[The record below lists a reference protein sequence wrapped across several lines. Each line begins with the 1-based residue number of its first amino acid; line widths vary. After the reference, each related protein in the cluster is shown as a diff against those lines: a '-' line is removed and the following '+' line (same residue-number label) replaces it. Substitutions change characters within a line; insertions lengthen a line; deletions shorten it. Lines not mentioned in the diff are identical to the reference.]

1 MSDRDSKS
9 RAPVKIVKYGF
20 LTAISVVI
28 ANMVGTG
35 VFTSLGFQLIEIQS
49 GFVILMLWAVG
60 GLTALCGAMSYAE
73 LGAALPRSGGEY
85 SFLSR
90 IYHPAAGFVSGWVSS
105 TIGFAAPSAL
115 AAITFGA
122 YATSV
127 IAGDAAYFWTQA
139 LACSLVI
146 ILTFVHAGRRNVSG
160 NMQKIFTLIKIS
172 VIVAFCTTAI
182 FLLGEPQSIS
192 LMPQSGDGH
201 LMTSGAFAISLI
213 YVSFA
218 YAGWNAAT
226 YLSGEID
233 NPQKNLPRILGFGTL
248 IVTVLY
254 IALNAV
260 FLKAAPIDAMKGQV
274 EVGFI
279 AAQAVFGE
287 FGADL
292 TGLVMASLLISTVSA
307 MTIAGPRVLQM
318 AGEDFAAF
326 RRLAAV
332 NKDGIPSTAIY
343 FQSGLA
349 LIFII
354 TSSFESILV
363 FSGFTVALN
372 SFFTVIGLFVLRWR
386 EPDLDRPYKV
396 FAFPI
401 TPLIYLGLTGWALI
415 YVLIERP
422 REGLFGLGVIA
433 SGFGFYLISKMH
445 SDRAST

>member
-1 MSDRDSKS
+1 MSESDSKPN
-9 RAPVKIVKYGF
+9 APVRIAKYGF

-35 VFTSLGFQLIEIQS
+35 VFTSLGFQLLEIQS
-49 GFVILMLWAVG
+49 GFVILMLWAAG

-127 IAGDAAYFWTQA
+127 IANGAAYFWSQA
-139 LACSLVI
+139 LACLLVI
-146 ILTFVHAGRRNVSG
+146 VLTLVHAGRRNVSG
-160 NMQKIFTLIKIS
+160 NMQKIFTLIKVS
-172 VIVAFCTTAI
+172 VILAFCAATI
-182 FLLGEPQSIS
+182 FLIGEPQAIS
-192 LMPQSGDGH
+192 LMPESGDGH
-201 LMTSGAFAISLI
+201 LLTSGAFAISLI

-233 NPQKNLPRILGFGTL
+233 NPQRNLPRILGFGTL
-248 IVTVLY
+248 LVTVLY

-279 AAQAVFGE
+279 AAQAVFGD

-292 TGLVMASLLISTVSA
+292 TGLIMASLLISTVSA

-349 LIFII
+349 LLFIV

-372 SFFTVIGLFVLRWR
+372 SFFTVIGVFVLRWR
-386 EPDLDRPYKV
+386 EPNLPRPYRV
-396 FAFPI
+396 FAFPV
-401 TPLIYLGLTGWALI
+401 TPLIYLGLTGWTLL

-422 REGLFGLGVIA
+422 VEGLFGLGVIA
-433 SGFGFYLISKMH
+433 SGLVFYVISKTQ
-445 SDRAST
+445 SGRAST